1 MKNASSNFGCANGS
15 GCIRFRVKVS
25 KKRTTA
31 SLCPHENIVMVLSG
45 KNIENAQSQPAAVD
59 NDRPGQFA
67 DQHEWLENTSK
78 YLFENRRLDTSDSNI
93 RYLQQRVMERN
104 KTEDWSSVHQVKGTL
119 NLICLFNCVQPSAMP

>member
-1 MKNASSNFGCANGS
+1 M
-15 GCIRFRVKVS
+15 KVS

-45 KNIENAQSQPAAVD
+45 KNIENID

-67 DQHEWLENTSK
+67 GQHEWLENTSK

-119 NLICLFNCVQPSAMP
+119 NLICLF